1 MKKRKQNK
9 KQKSE
14 EKRNFFAKK
23 YSECWNYIKE
33 SRNFIY
39 AIIGIFFGFS
49 LAGFFLPVPE
59 QIVLQILKFIEEILS
74 KTDGMNQFELI
85 KFIFLNNLQSS
96 FTGMIFGVFLGVFP
110 ILGVIV
116 NGYILGFVASISVQ
130 SEGIFV
136 LWRLFP
142 HGIFE
147 LPAVFISLGLGLKFG
162 TFMFQKNKSEAF
174 RKYLFNSVNVFLFFV
189 IPLLIAAAVIE
200 GSLIYL
206 AG

>member
-9 KQKSE
+9 KQKSGKKE
-14 EKRNFFAKK
+14 IFFAKK

-49 LAGFFLPVPE
+49 FVSFFLPVPE

-74 KTDGMNQFELI
+74 KTDGMNQFELT
-85 KFIFLNNLQSS
+85 KFIFLNNIQSS
-96 FTGMIFGVFLGVFP
+96 FTGMLFGVFLGIFP
-110 ILGVIV
+110 VVVAML
-116 NGYILGFVASISVQ
+116 NGYILGFVALLSV
-130 SEGIFV
+130 SSDGFSV

-147 LPAVFISLGLGLKFG
+147 LPAVFISLGLGLKLG

-174 RKYLFNSVNVFLFFV
+174 RKYLFNSINVFLLFV